1 MKLTYLSLLLQ
12 FTLIKIK
19 NMKTIK
25 LFAMLI
31 CAMMISFGAK
41 AETKP
46 TATKTETIKVAG
58 NCGMCE
64 SRIEKAVKVD
74 GVSKAK
80 WDSKTQLLTVT
91 YAPSKITNEKI
102 QQKIAAIGHDTQK
115 VKASDKAYAS
125 LPGCCKYKR
134 MK

>member
-1 MKLTYLSLLLQ
+1 
-12 FTLIKIK
+12 
-19 NMKTIK
+19 MKTIK
-25 LFAMLI
+25 LFALLI
-31 CAMMISFGAK
+31 CAMVFSFGAN

-46 TATKTETIKVAG
+46 AATKTETIKVSG

-91 YAPSKITNEKI
+91 YTPSKITNEKI
-102 QQKIAAIGHDTQK
+102 QQKIAAVGHDTPK
-115 VKASDKAYAS
+115 VKASTKSYAA

-134 MK
+134 TK